1 MAVFQDSAVMCC
13 TVGPMGS
20 SSINMRGYSM
30 MLTLILML
38 MAWLLMAVK
47 AIVQRH
53 CHWQA
58 LLHAFTSAHRDTCV
72 FGFPPRTCTPAAS
85 HLWHIS

>member
-1 MAVFQDSAVMCC
+1 MIDLEHRQPCEGCAKNAGAPQMAVFQDSAVMCC

-38 MAWLLMAVK
+38 MAWLS
-47 AIVQRH
+47 R
-53 CHWQA
+53 
-58 LLHAFTSAHRDTCV
+58 
-72 FGFPPRTCTPAAS
+72 P
-85 HLWHIS
+85 